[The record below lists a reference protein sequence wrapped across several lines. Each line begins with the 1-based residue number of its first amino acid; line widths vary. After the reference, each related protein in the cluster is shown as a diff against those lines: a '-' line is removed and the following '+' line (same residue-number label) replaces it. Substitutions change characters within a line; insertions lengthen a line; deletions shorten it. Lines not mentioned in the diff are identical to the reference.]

1 MLYELR
7 NYHTVPGR
15 LPALHDRFANH
26 TVRLF
31 KKHGIGMLGFWTDEI
46 GETNKL
52 TYMVTFENMA
62 EREARQGA
70 LVADPEWHKARAE
83 SVKDGPIVD
92 RRYSRLMRL
101 TPYSPVP
108 RISSNVQELRIYEAM
123 PEKLSAL
130 NAGYANHT
138 SRFFQKHGMEEV
150 GYWTDEVGSGHELV
164 YMLGYPSLEHRE
176 KSWAALRADPDYRKA
191 REESEKEG
199 PLVRVARSTILRPT
213 HYSPRD

>member
-7 NYHTVPGR
+7 MYHTVPGR

-26 TVRLF
+26 TMRLF

-52 TYMVTFENMA
+52 TYMVTFGNMA

-70 LVADPEWHKARAE
+70 LVADPEWNKVRAE

-92 RRYSRLMRL
+92 RRYSRLMKP
-101 TPYSPVP
+101 TPYSPEP
-108 RISSNVQELRIYEAM
+108 QIRSEIQELRIYQPM
-123 PEKLSAL
+123 PEKLPDLHARF
-130 NAGYANHT
+130 ANLL
-138 SRFFQKHGMEEV
+138 SRYFKKYGMEEV
-150 GYWTDEVGSGHELV
+150 GYWTDEVGAGTELV
-164 YMLGYPSLEHRE
+164 YMLDYPNLEHRE
-176 KSWAALRADPDYRKA
+176 KSWAAFRADPERLKA
-191 REESEKEG
+191 VEESEKHG
-199 PLVRVARSTILRPT
+199 PLVRVARSTILRST